1 MKRLLPLPLDP
12 EQHKEIVRVL
22 QEAQIDYREVESP
35 SRLLSSD
42 AIWVPDEDLPR
53 ARELVQ
59 RQADA
64 FAARRRSEWQTE
76 WTAEHEKSYARWLWN
91 RLRSQPAETL
101 LKIAA
106 LLGLIGLLLIYPMTF
121 MPQ

>member
-1 MKRLLPLPLDP
+1 MKRLVPLPLDP

-22 QEAQIDYREVESP
+22 EEAQIDYREVESP

-53 ARELVQ
+53 ARELLQ

-64 FAARRRSEWQTE
+64 FAQRRRSEWQAE
-76 WTAEHEKSYARWLWN
+76 WGAEHAQSYARWLWN
-91 RLRSQPAETL
+91 RLRLRPAETL

-106 LLGLIGLLLIYPMTF
+106 LLALIGLLLIYPLTF
-121 MPQ
+121 LFP